1 MEIEFNH
8 LTQDGVQH
16 SAGEMID
23 LGEFQYALHYF
34 QGYWDIIELSTGLAV
49 ASISGSIENV
59 NGKTVREYLIEQLL
73 KTNRTLKVVENGKA
87 ILQACNISYPI
98 NSRF

>member
-16 SAGEMID
+16 SIGEMID